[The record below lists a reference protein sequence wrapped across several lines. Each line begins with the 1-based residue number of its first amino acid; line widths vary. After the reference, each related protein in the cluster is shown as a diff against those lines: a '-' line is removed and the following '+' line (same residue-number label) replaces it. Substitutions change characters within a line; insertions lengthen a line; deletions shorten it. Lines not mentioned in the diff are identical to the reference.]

1 MSKNNLQKLRNQLNQ
16 LVEQNKTITK
26 SKYSAFKLLIA
37 TGRTKK
43 LTDLLNFL
51 TNTTEKINLSNFK
64 KNIVESNNLNL
75 LKKEQLRQIT
85 KKLNSKNIQNYSV
98 NLHYDQINKLMKKN
112 PSSYIVHAVQFFNK
126 KNKEIFKYPYDTKI
140 FKFTKNETKTKRYD
154 RLKQEMEIT
163 TNQADYQWICK
174 LWCDPYYDEYTQG
187 NYCILTSTAYNK
199 VDVVNKTNFNQIYKL
214 NDTNTCVYDGFLEYF
229 NNGCKLRKTIYNKLI
244 KNKKIYAKAYSN
256 ETLHEICEFTNSSLT
271 IKDLITQNDIKIN
284 EKSTNKYNLI
294 FLNTKYDHLDL
305 LTHTY
310 TEPTEVDN
318 KEEYEKIKRTS
329 DFYIE
334 SFGKLITLEGT
345 FKVKDSDFNI
355 EYKKWKEAVNY
366 NDLLIDV
373 NNEEMKMIDKYDYST
388 HCFFNKFEV
397 NNELYDEL
405 DQVKSY
411 YNYSNTDTNH
421 NYHGVPS
428 GSFINIKI
436 TDNYDIKTFEEQL
449 NNKII
454 GFYEVVVE
462 DILNHV
468 NIFEKLGIFKNNTY
482 CFTSVQINSF
492 KHFLKFKFLN
502 ISISPSCHVP
512 FTEGMTK
519 KLGASETSKG
529 LPYYSKAYGLM
540 QSTTEYCSTTIKPL
554 VCDLKFYQII
564 NNDEINMFEH
574 NGIIKINK
582 KNEKITT
589 CQHVASYIHSY
600 CKTLIFEQLLKL
612 NINDVFGVKID
623 SIVLKKNSQ
632 IKEILPA
639 FYTDF
644 KQCKIESM
652 LKMRIIT
659 DCITGQ
665 DRVLDDN
672 GYYRTLYKDD
682 DTPLNFKPSFLPDN
696 KIITSPTLFLS
707 GAGGCG
713 KSHSILSNLKSVC
726 MVSTCWN
733 LTQNKKEEFGIK
745 PLSINKLLG
754 KTGLQ
759 ASEKVIVKEKFI
771 FCDELTMWE
780 KEDVI
785 QVIND
790 NPRKFI
796 FLAGDID
803 YNGKFYQCSLQNK
816 VINPSK
822 IKNLQ
827 FITYTKN
834 YRFDEQLNDILVN
847 FRKCE
852 TQKQQ
857 NEYIKLHFKDNFRT
871 KEQITW
877 DDKTY
882 GISDIKDNIKLEEYF
897 YKNGANEKYYIKNTN
912 FTAGQYKGAS
922 LDAKP
927 NHYNFESKLFKTIHS
942 YQGLTIERDERIVI
956 NNKLN
961 FDRNLWYTALSRA
974 RNLNQII
981 ILI

>member
-1 MSKNNLQKLRNQLNQ
+1 MSILQKLRNQLNL
-16 LVEQNKTITK
+16 LVENNKSISK
-26 SKYSAFKLLIA
+26 AKYSAFKLLIA
-37 TGRTKK
+37 TARTKK

-51 TNTTEKINLSNFK
+51 SNTTEKINLSNFK
-64 KNIVESNNLNL
+64 KNIKESNNLNL
-75 LKKEQLRQIT
+75 LKKEQLRQLT
-85 KKLNSKNIQNYSV
+85 KRLNKKNIQNYSI
-98 NLHYDQINKLMKKN
+98 NLHYDQIKKLLLKN
-112 PSSYIVHAVQFFNK
+112 PTSYIIQAVQFFNK
-126 KNKEIFKYPYDTKI
+126 KNKEIFKFPYDTKI
-140 FKFTKNETKTKRYD
+140 FKTSKEENNTKRFQ
-154 RLKQEMEIT
+154 RIKQAMEIST
-163 TNQADYQWICK
+163 DQADYQWLCK
-174 LWCDPYYDEYTQG
+174 LWCDPYYDDSYISG
-187 NYCILTSTAYNK
+187 NYCILTTTAYNK
-199 VDVVNKTNFNQIYKL
+199 VEIVKKVNFNQIYKL
-214 NDTNTCVYDGFLEYF
+214 NDTNTCVYDGFLQYF
-229 NNGCKLRKTIYNKLI
+229 NDGTTHKKAIYNKLV
-244 KNKKIYAKAYSN
+244 KNKSIYAKAYSN
-256 ETLHEICEFTNSSLT
+256 DTLHEICEFTNSSLT
-271 IKDLITQNDIKIN
+271 IKDLITQKDTDIKTKN
-284 EKSTNKYNLI
+284 AKYNLI
-294 FLNTKYDHLDL
+294 FLNTKYNHLDL

-334 SFGKLITLEGT
+334 SLGKLITLDGT
-345 FKVKDSDFNI
+345 FKVKDDDFKI
-355 EYKKWKEAVNY
+355 EYKKWKDSVNY

-411 YNYSNTDTNH
+411 YNYSNIDTNS

-436 TDNYDIKTFEEQL
+436 TDNFNIEIFEEQL
-449 NNKII
+449 NNKIV

-468 NIFEKLGIFKNNTY
+468 NVFEKLGIFKNNTY

-512 FTEGMTK
+512 FTEGMIK
-519 KLGASETSKG
+519 KIGVSETCKG

-540 QSTTEYCSTTIKPL
+540 QTTNEYCSTTIKPL

-582 KNEKITT
+582 KNEKSTT

-623 SIVLKKNSQ
+623 SIVLKKNSE

-644 KQCKIESM
+644 KLCKIENM

-659 DCITGQ
+659 DCITGK

-672 GYYRTLYKDD
+672 GYYRTLFKDD
-682 DTPLNFKPSFLPDN
+682 DTPLEFKPTFLPDN
-696 KIITSPTLFLS
+696 KIITSTTLFLS

-754 KTGLQ
+754 KTGVHK
-759 ASEKVIVKEKFI
+759 SEKIIINQKFI

-785 QVIND
+785 QVITD

-803 YNGKFYQCSLQNK
+803 YNGKFYQCSLHNK

-834 YRFDEQLNDILVN
+834 YRFDEELNEILIN

-857 NEYIKLHFKDNFRT
+857 NEYIKLHFKDNFKT
-871 KEQITW
+871 KKEIIW

-882 GISDIKDNIKLEEYF
+882 GISDLKDNIKLEEYF

-922 LDAKP
+922 LNEKP
-927 NHYNFESKLFKTIHS
+927 NHTNYESKLFKTIHS

-956 NNKLN
+956 NNRLN

-981 ILI
+981 ILITN